1 MVVVRSGFL
10 VAAVSAAAWTVSG
23 PLFLQISPGAR
34 PGTLVNIQTQQ
45 QPSRPMARFEQAEPV
60 QAEDRSVQGLVFGLA
75 LGLVVGLA
83 GLGLPG
89 TAKAEEVAA
98 PADYDIRTGQS
109 QQEQEAWNK
118 AKFKIWAD
126 RQFSSPPDKK
136 FSIPTTG
143 AGRYKQF
150 GMDKFSPIP
159 TIPDMDNGTY
169 PIKNYPPAPNE
180 ALLAKIP
187 EWKKSGFLRESKY
200 GNYYSANSPFPYN
213 PK

>member
-1 MVVVRSGFL
+1 MAPVRAGIL
-10 VAAVSAAAWTVSG
+10 AAGGLAAAWAVSG
-23 PLFLQISPGAR
+23 PSFLQLAPGAGM
-34 PGTLVNIQTQQ
+34 PVTTVNTGQQ
-45 QPSRPMARFEQAEPV
+45 QAAYPMDEFAHIEELQAEG
-60 QAEDRSVQGLVFGLA
+60 RSWQGLVFGLA
-75 LGLVVGLA
+75 LGLVIGLA

-89 TAKAEEVAA
+89 TAKAEDVQA

-109 QQEQEAWNK
+109 EKEQEAWNK

-126 RQFSSPPDKK
+126 RQFSSAPDKK

-150 GMDKFSPIP
+150 GMDQYSPIP

-169 PIKNYPPAPNE
+169 PIKNYPPAPNN

-200 GNYYSANSPFPYN
+200 GNYYSANSPFPYD